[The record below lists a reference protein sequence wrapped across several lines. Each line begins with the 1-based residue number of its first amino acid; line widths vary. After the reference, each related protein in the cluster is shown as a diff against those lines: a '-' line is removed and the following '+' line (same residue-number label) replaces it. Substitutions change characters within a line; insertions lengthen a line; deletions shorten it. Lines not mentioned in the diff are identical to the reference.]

1 MMTFPETIY
10 NNRFIRFIIV
20 GAVSAA
26 VDISSTWGMAHIC
39 SSFYIPVTTG
49 FIIGLLCNYV
59 LHTLFTFSSTISV
72 SRQLPRFLAVVVL
85 NYLQTILIVY
95 LAMNHAGLSTVHAK
109 IASLPFVAAAGF
121 LLSRY
126 WVYGTED
133 STGECI

>member
-1 MMTFPETIY
+1 MMSFPENVY
-10 NNRFIRFIIV
+10 NNRFLRFILV

-26 VDISSTWGMAHIC
+26 VDIGSTLGMTYIS
-39 SSFYIPVTTG
+39 SSFYIPVTFG
-49 FIIGLLCNYV
+49 FIIGLLFNYI
-59 LHTLFTFSSTISV
+59 LHTLFTFSATISV

-95 LAMNHAGLSTVHAK
+95 LAVNHAGLSTVHAK

-133 STGECI
+133 SAGEYI